1 MGALPSLPRTWWSTD
16 LPGYREHS
24 RPFATYSPFPY
35 ADLPSIERPLDPG
48 LEWLLAQPEVQGSL
62 GHVDSGNEVPERSAT
77 ASQLAALVGGTTIE
91 LPPAFRT
98 FVSEPGPRLRVR
110 SATACYLD
118 LAEFP
123 VEVAGGGSLIHFLS
137 DQQWVL
143 HWLIS
148 VGAEGSEAVVVTET
162 PLGFEADEQRF
173 ARFDPASDHASVCAE
188 SFSEFLYRFWIE
200 NEIWFRALGNAE
212 GTQLTD
218 EQRRY
223 AEHYH

>member
-1 MGALPSLPRTWWSTD
+1 VGALPSLPRVWWSTD

-35 ADLPSIERPLDPG
+35 SDLPRIERPLDPG

-62 GHVDSGNEVPERSAT
+62 GHVDSGDEVPERSASR
-77 ASQLAALVGGTTIE
+77 SQLEALLAGTTVE
-91 LPPAFRT
+91 LPLVFKN
-98 FVSEPGPRLRVR
+98 FVSQVEPRLRVR

-123 VEVAGGGSLIHFLS
+123 VEVAGGGTLIHFLS
-137 DQQWVL
+137 DQQWLL
-143 HWLIS
+143 HWLLF
-148 VGAEGSEAVVVTET
+148 VGAEGSEAVIVTEK

-173 ARFDPASDHASVCAE
+173 ARFDPASDDASVCAE

-200 NEIWFRALGNAE
+200 NEIWFRTHRNNERTALTE
-212 GTQLTD
+212 